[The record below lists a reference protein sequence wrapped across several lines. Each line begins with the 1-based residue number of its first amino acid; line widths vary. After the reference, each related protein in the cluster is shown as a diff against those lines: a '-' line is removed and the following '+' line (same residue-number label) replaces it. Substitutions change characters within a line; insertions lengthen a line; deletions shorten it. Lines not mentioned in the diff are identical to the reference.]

1 MPTGPRRPTPSP
13 DAGPVTAAGGE
24 GLVPDVIGPDLDVL
38 FCGINPGRLSGAT
51 GHHFAHPGNR
61 FWKALEASG
70 FTDRRLRPDQ
80 QHQMLDYGLG
90 ITNLAGRTT
99 ATAAELTRDELRD
112 GAAILED
119 KVARYRPKV
128 VAFLG
133 LTAYR
138 TAFRRP
144 RATVGPQEDRLGDAR
159 LWVLPNP
166 SGLNA
171 SWPAPRLADAF
182 RDLKQ
187 AAGA

>member
-1 MPTGPRRPTPSP
+1 MPTGPRRPAPSP
-13 DAGPVTAAGGE
+13 GAAPVAAAGGE

-166 SGLNA
+166 SGLQA
-171 SWPAPRLADAF
+171 TYGMDRIVAELDRLRTAV
-182 RDLKQ
+182 R
-187 AAGA
+187 